1 MTSRRQRPSLAQRL
15 RQRLRH
21 WRSGLPT
28 VDYDALGGV
37 EHLGHVVLLT
47 RRDGSPSPVSF
58 EHKEDAAAWYET
70 VKGRLNA
77 RNIDLLAPP
86 ELANLAKAL
95 PRLSRRPEATNDHV
109 LGVLIAALH
118 HASVSVATLDTVS
131 GGLMIRCRRFG
142 RLHLG
147 GTLPSATGR
156 ALISTLSA
164 KLDGETSGTIA
175 LDSVFPGPT
184 MEAHV
189 SLTEEGVK
197 LRPAPP
203 QGVFSDLLSWGV
215 TPSASAVVR
224 DLIVEGKGL
233 LLIIGRRDSGKSTL
247 AGICEAE
254 AAMLAP
260 GNVTHNLDELND
272 ADAIE
277 DAIERATQGLVIA
290 TLRSENAREGFAWL
304 RAQGLSNAR
313 LQQAVEGV
321 LETALVPV
329 TCTTCAGEGCERCQR
344 CGVIGRHG
352 QLEVARLETALHE
365 QETLL
370 LYERERRKLTA

>member
-1 MTSRRQRPSLAQRL
+1 
-15 RQRLRH
+15 
-21 WRSGLPT
+21 
-28 VDYDALGGV
+28 
-37 EHLGHVVLLT
+37 
-47 RRDGSPSPVSF
+47 
-58 EHKEDAAAWYET
+58 
-70 VKGRLNA
+70 
-77 RNIDLLAPP
+77 
-86 ELANLAKAL
+86 
-95 PRLSRRPEATNDHV
+95 
-109 LGVLIAALH
+109 
-118 HASVSVATLDTVS
+118 
-131 GGLMIRCRRFG
+131 
-142 RLHLG
+142 
-147 GTLPSATGR
+147 
-156 ALISTLSA
+156 
-164 KLDGETSGTIA
+164 
-175 LDSVFPGPT
+175 
-184 MEAHV
+184 
-189 SLTEEGVK
+189 
-197 LRPAPP
+197 
-203 QGVFSDLLSWGV
+203 
-215 TPSASAVVR
+215 
-224 DLIVEGKGL
+224 
-233 LLIIGRRDSGKSTL
+233 
-247 AGICEAE
+247 
-254 AAMLAP
+254 MLAP